1 MKKLIATLLL
11 ALCATQASA
20 DSWTG
25 NDKKLHLGAGLV
37 ISGLVTMH
45 TKDRETGFYAGVV
58 AGAAKELIDA
68 TGAGEPSVKDFAVT
82 ALGAAIGAY
91 TGGLIVSRTQGTTTI
106 AYTTTFK

>member
-1 MKKLIATLLL
+1 MKKLISTLLL
-11 ALCATQASA
+11 SLACMSAQA

-25 NDKKLHLGAGLV
+25 PDKKLHLGAGLV

-68 TGAGEPSVKDFAVT
+68 TGAGEVSGKDFAVT
-82 ALGAAIGAY
+82 VIGAAIGSY
-91 TGGLIVSRTQGTTTI
+91 LGGLIVSHSQGTTTV
-106 AYTTTFK
+106 AYATRF